1 MRRIRGSGAG
11 SITTLSF
18 EFLVL
23 TAARSGEVRLA
34 TWEEIDLKTDVWTV
48 PTERMKARKEHKV
61 PLSGRAVEILWEVR
75 NLLGEDSGLVFP
87 AGRNGKPLSDMVYT
101 ALLRRLEIPA
111 VAHGFRSSFKDWC
124 TEMYDGDDRWL
135 LSETAL
141 AHNLGNAT
149 EAAYAR
155 SDLLELRRTV
165 DGSVGW
171 SSFPASKRGWFRSTP
186 GVASGQSQLLI
197 ISCRFYSWIS

>member
-1 MRRIRGSGAG
+1 MKQIRESGAG

-23 TAARSGEVRLA
+23 TASRSGEVRLS
-34 TWEEIDLKTDVWTV
+34 TRKEMDLKTAVWTV
-48 PTERMKARKEHKV
+48 PTERMKAQKEHKV
-61 PLSGRAVEILWEVR
+61 PLSIRAVEILREVR
-75 NLLGEDSGLVFP
+75 NLGVEDSDLVFP
-87 AGRNGKPLSDMVYT
+87 AGRYGKPLSDMAYT

-155 SDLLELRRTV
+155 SDLLGLRRPLMEAWAKFV
-165 DGSVGW
+165 SGN
-171 SSFPASKRGWFRSTP
+171 PAVMP
-186 GVASGQSQLLI
+186 
-197 ISCRFYSWIS
+197 